1 MIDQAR
7 PVFVVIGGPNGAGK
21 STITPR
27 VLVGEKLD
35 PDAIAKR
42 INPSDP
48 GAAALPAAREAIKSL
63 KQWKQDGRS
72 FTYETTL
79 SSNAS
84 LKEIEDAKA
93 KNYEVRLYFVA
104 LDTPAQSA
112 DRVSTR
118 VESGGHNIPTADIFR
133 RFELTFANA
142 IEAAPRVDRF
152 ELIDNHKGD
161 FVSVLLI
168 ENQRITMR
176 GTSDSP
182 RIQIAITALAATA
195 AASLKPLASPTG
207 RCPQ

>member
-1 MIDQAR
+1 MNNEPR
-7 PVFVVIGGPNGAGK
+7 PVFVVIGGPNGSGK

-42 INPSDP
+42 INASDP
-48 GAAALPAAREAIKSL
+48 GAASLAAAREAIKSL
-63 KQWKQDGRS
+63 KQWKQEGRS

-84 LKEIEDAKA
+84 LKEIDDAKA
-93 KNYEVRLYFVA
+93 NGYEVRLYFIV
-104 LDTPAQSA
+104 LESPAQSA

-118 VESGGHNIPTADIFR
+118 VETGGHDIPTTDIFR

-142 IEAAPRVDRF
+142 IEAAPKVNRF

-161 FVSVLLI
+161 FKSVLLI
-168 ENQRITMR
+168 ENQQLKMR
-176 GTSDSP
+176 GTSESP
-182 RIQIAITALAATA
+182 RIKTAIAALAATA
-195 AASLKPLASPTG
+195 SA
-207 RCPQ
+207 

>member
-1 MIDQAR
+1 MVEFSR
-7 PVFVVIGGPNGAGK
+7 PVFVIIGGPNGAGK
-21 STITPR
+21 STVTPR

-48 GAAALPAAREAIKSL
+48 GATSLAAAREAIKSL
-63 KQWKQDGRS
+63 KQWKQEGRS

-84 LKEIEDAKA
+84 LKEIDDAKA
-93 KNYEVRLYFVA
+93 KGYEVQLYFVA
-104 LDTPAQSA
+104 LDSPAQSL

-142 IEAAPRVDRF
+142 IEAAPKVDLF
-152 ELIDNHKGD
+152 WLIDNHRGD
-161 FVSVLLI
+161 FRTVLHI
-168 ENQRITMR
+168 ENQQLMMR
-176 GTSDSP
+176 GTSQSP
-182 RIQIAITALAATA
+182 RIQRAIDQLAATA
-195 AASLKPLASPTG
+195 VA
-207 RCPQ
+207 